1 MIREA
6 LRERLWEYLPPLKE
20 TRRLLE
26 LALHRLPPSVTDREE
41 EPGVSRIAEAL
52 GEYLLSLWY
61 ESIPEVEREIAIR
74 LASITPLAA
83 PHTRPEELAKA
94 LDAAVRILDLL
105 PDSTVRSG
113 CLRDVEILRREPDLL
128 RARALHGRL
137 TELLPPRM
145 RAEGRQEALSR
156 SVHRMSLPLKML
168 ARELPRYLDFLEAS
182 GMDWPAASFGWNPR
196 EGRWD
201 PPDWDALGELQALLS
216 REPTVERLARVLSVS
231 PGRRGSQPV
240 DRDDPEP
247 ALDRRAPAA
256 QATPVPNSPVEGIA
270 LSGPLSLEDRYLLT
284 RRGEALAVARSSG
297 GEEAMAPAGRGDGA
311 GAGGLAGPEKTAGD
325 AAARGTEREP
335 SRETP
340 PPMAL
345 VLDTTGS
352 MRGEP
357 ESVAKAL
364 AFALLRH
371 GVGRGREL
379 RLFVF
384 STSVRSLA
392 LEPELPAIGELPRFL
407 DRAFASGAAAMPA
420 LRQVL
425 RQAQREGWT
434 EGDIL
439 FVTDSR
445 EARLSP
451 AAVEQLT
458 ELRRRSRLRLHGLSI
473 HLAPMLNPENLFDFT
488 WHYASSRTPRPG
500 IGSEQFRQY

>member
-1 MIREA
+1 
-6 LRERLWEYLPPLKE
+6 
-20 TRRLLE
+20 
-26 LALHRLPPSVTDREE
+26 
-41 EPGVSRIAEAL
+41 
-52 GEYLLSLWY
+52 
-61 ESIPEVEREIAIR
+61 
-74 LASITPLAA
+74 
-83 PHTRPEELAKA
+83 
-94 LDAAVRILDLL
+94 
-105 PDSTVRSG
+105 
-113 CLRDVEILRREPDLL
+113 
-128 RARALHGRL
+128 
-137 TELLPPRM
+137 
-145 RAEGRQEALSR
+145 
-156 SVHRMSLPLKML
+156 
-168 ARELPRYLDFLEAS
+168 
-182 GMDWPAASFGWNPR
+182 
-196 EGRWD
+196 
-201 PPDWDALGELQALLS
+201 
-216 REPTVERLARVLSVS
+216 
-231 PGRRGSQPV
+231 
-240 DRDDPEP
+240 
-247 ALDRRAPAA
+247 
-256 QATPVPNSPVEGIA
+256 
-270 LSGPLSLEDRYLLT
+270 
-284 RRGEALAVARSSG
+284 
-297 GEEAMAPAGRGDGA
+297 
-311 GAGGLAGPEKTAGD
+311 
-325 AAARGTEREP
+325 
-335 SRETP
+335 
-340 PPMAL
+340 MAL